1 MGLATHPA
9 VLWLAALACFAV
21 AIRARRPA
29 GERSAR
35 EGPRAPRALVWPAAV
50 PFPPSLARL
59 GSRPRT
65 EEAVAAA
72 ALSGVVSTGL
82 VDRARVG
89 GAILGL
95 AICGALALATPLA
108 ALLAPVVALA
118 GFLLPGRILGR
129 RAASRRAALVREL
142 PDLLD
147 LLVISVEAGMA
158 LDPALDLA
166 SARLPG
172 VLSGE
177 VRTTLRELRLGTPR
191 RAAYRGLADRVGSP
205 ELQQVVAALLQAEE
219 LGAPL
224 SRALAGQAEALRGT
238 RRQHA
243 RDRAARAAPR
253 IQLVI
258 ALVMVPG
265 ALVLVM
271 GVLLTELARQVGAV
285 L

>member
-1 MGLATHPA
+1 MTALLTRPA
-9 VLWLAALACFAV
+9 FLWLAALVCLALAV
-21 AIRARRPA
+21 RARRPA
-29 GERSAR
+29 KAEPT
-35 EGPRAPRALVWPAAV
+35 GPREPAPLRLAATVPVPASLLRWGARPGTEALIPAAG
-50 PFPPSLARL
+50 LA
-59 GSRPRT
+59 
-65 EEAVAAA
+65 
-72 ALSGVVSTGL
+72 GVTDVGR
-82 VDRARVG
+82 VERARVG
-89 GAILGL
+89 A
-95 AICGALALATPLA
+95 ALMGVALCALFALTTPLA
-108 ALLAPVVALA
+108 AVLAPAAGAA
-118 GFLLPGRILGR
+118 GFVMPGFVLKR
-129 RAASRRAALVREL
+129 RAAARRAALVREL

-177 VRTTLRELRLGTPR
+177 VRATLRELRLGTPR
-191 RAAYRGLADRVGSP
+191 RAAYRGLADRVASP
-205 ELQQVVAALLQAEE
+205 ELRQVVAALLQAEE

-224 SRALAGQAEALRGT
+224 SRALAGQAETLRNT

-265 ALVLVM
+265 ALLVVMGMLVM
-271 GVLLTELARQVGAV
+271 ELARQVGAV

>member
-1 MGLATHPA
+1 MHPA
-9 VLWLAALACFAV
+9 VLWLAAVACLAV

-35 EGPRAPRALVWPAAV
+35 DEPRAPRALLWPAAV
-50 PFPPSLARL
+50 PVLRSLARF
-59 GSRPRT
+59 GTRPRT
-65 EEAVAAA
+65 EELVVSAG
-72 ALSGVVSTGL
+72 LSGVVGAGL
-82 VDRARVG
+82 VERARVG
-89 GAILGL
+89 GAILGCV
-95 AICGALALATPLA
+95 ICGALALATPLA
-108 ALLAPVVALA
+108 AILAPIVALA

-129 RAASRRAALVREL
+129 RAASRRATLVREL

-191 RAAYRGLADRVGSP
+191 RAAYRGLADRVASP

-243 RDRAARAAPR
+243 RDRAAQAAPR

-258 ALVMVPG
+258 ALIMVPG
-265 ALVLVM
+265 VLVLVM
-271 GVLLTELARQVGAV
+271 GVLVMELARQVGAV

>member
-1 MGLATHPA
+1 VGLD
-9 VLWLAALACFAV
+9 
-21 AIRARRPA
+21 
-29 GERSAR
+29 
-35 EGPRAPRALVWPAAV
+35 
-50 PFPPSLARL
+50 
-59 GSRPRT
+59 
-65 EEAVAAA
+65 
-72 ALSGVVSTGL
+72 VVE
-82 VDRARVG
+82 RARVG
-89 GAILGL
+89 GATLGL
-95 AICGALALATPLA
+95 VVGVALAVAAPFAAVLAPLA
-108 ALLAPVVALA
+108 ALA
-118 GFLLPGRILGR
+118 GFLLPGWILGR
-129 RAASRRAALVREL
+129 RAASRRATLVREL

-166 SARLPG
+166 SARIPG

-177 VRTTLRELRLGTPR
+177 LRTTLRELRLGTPR
-191 RAAYRGLADRVGSP
+191 RAAYRALADRVGSP

-219 LGAPL
+219 LGAAL
-224 SRALAGQAEALRGT
+224 SRALAGQAEALRQA

-271 GVLLTELARQVGAV
+271 GVLVMELARQVGAV

>member
-1 MGLATHPA
+1 MDLLAHPA
-9 VLWLAALACFAV
+9 VLWLAAAACLAA
-21 AIRARRPA
+21 AARARRPA
-29 GERSAR
+29 SAR
-35 EGPRAPRALVWPAAV
+35 SGRAGPRVPRSLAWPAAV
-50 PFPPSLARL
+50 PVPASLVRLAARA
-59 GSRPRT
+59 GT
-65 EEAVAAA
+65 EELVAAA
-72 ALSGVVSTGL
+72 GLSGMVGARL
-82 VDRARVG
+82 MERARAG
-89 GAILGL
+89 GALLGVL
-95 AICGALALATPLA
+95 AGGALALLAPPAGVLAPLA
-108 ALLAPVVALA
+108 GLG
-118 GFLLPGRILGR
+118 GFLLPSRVLGR
-129 RAASRRAALVREL
+129 RAAVRRAALVREL

-147 LLVISVEAGMA
+147 LLVISVEAGMT

-177 VRTTLRELRLGTPR
+177 VRTMLRELRLGTPR
-191 RAAYRGLADRVGSP
+191 RAAYRGLSDRVASP

-224 SRALAGQAEALRGT
+224 SRALAGQAEALRQA

-243 RDRAARAAPR
+243 RDRAAKAAPR

-271 GVLLTELARQVGAV
+271 GVLVMELARQVGAV

>member
-1 MGLATHPA
+1 VIEIVTRPGM
-9 VLWLAALACFAV
+9 LWLAAFVCLVV
-21 AIRARRPA
+21 ALRARRPA
-29 GERSAR
+29 VAAPD
-35 EGPRAPRALVWPAAV
+35 GPQAPHILEVAASVPLPA
-50 PFPPSLARL
+50 SLLRL
-59 GSRPRT
+59 GVRPGT
-65 EEAVAAA
+65 DVAISAA
-72 ALSGVVSTGL
+72 GLAGVVT
-82 VDRARVG
+82 VARIERARVG
-89 GAILGL
+89 MAVFGVGVMVLF
-95 AICGALALATPLA
+95 ALAMPLA
-108 ALLAPVVALA
+108 VVTVPVAAIA
-118 GFLLPGRILGR
+118 GFVLPGRLLRR
-129 RAASRRAALVREL
+129 RAAVRRSALVREL

-191 RAAYRGLADRVGSP
+191 RAAYRALSDRVASP

-224 SRALAGQAEALRGT
+224 SRALAGQAESLRGA

-265 ALVLVM
+265 ALVVIMGMLVM
-271 GVLLTELARQVGAV
+271 ELARQVGAV